1 MQVNP
6 KRHVCNFNLVEVEE
20 TMVANDF
27 NMVTGYLSMDAVQ
40 TVKCPETTVQSV
52 KLLRPYTP

>member
-6 KRHVCNFNLVEVEE
+6 KRYVCNFNLVEVEE

-52 KLLRPYTP
+52 KLLRP